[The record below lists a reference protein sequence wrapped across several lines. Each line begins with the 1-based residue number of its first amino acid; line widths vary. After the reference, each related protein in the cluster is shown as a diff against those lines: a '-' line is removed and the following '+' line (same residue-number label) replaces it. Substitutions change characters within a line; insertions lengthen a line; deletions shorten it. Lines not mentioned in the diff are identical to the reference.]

1 MKPLPSLVL
10 CSLLFA
16 SCTLGT
22 DIKGTDSTPLM
33 LAMRLR
39 APLGL
44 EERGAAKEPL
54 RIELAAETA
63 FGDFRQKTSGV
74 STDYQLVQLG
84 AGLRYSLSR
93 GKEYSL
99 DLLGGLIWNRAEIEF
114 PSGGSKIRSDRIG
127 FGPQVG
133 LELDYRFT
141 PEFEAYGRATYG
153 VLLGDLGTSGQA
165 EAGLR
170 YKAMD
175 QLHVFLAYRHWRYRN
190 EDILGNKGVGDLDLS
205 SNGFLLGAEIRF

>member
-1 MKPLPSLVL
+1 MKLLPFL
-10 CSLLFA
+10 LLFSLNWI
-16 SCTLGT
+16 SCSLGT
-22 DIKGTDSTPLM
+22 DIKGTDSTPIM
-33 LAMRLR
+33 LAMRLK

-44 EERGAAKEPL
+44 EEKGAAKEPL
-54 RIELAAETA
+54 RIELVAETA
-63 FGDFRQKTSGV
+63 LGDFRQKNSGV

-93 GKEYSL
+93 GRDYSL
-99 DLLGGLIWNRAEIEF
+99 DFLGGLIWTRAEIEF
-114 PSGGSKIRSDRIG
+114 TSGGSKLRSDRIG
-127 FGPQVG
+127 LGPQIG

-153 VLLGDLGTSGQA
+153 VLLGDLGASGQA

-170 YKAMD
+170 YKALD
-175 QLHVFLAYRHWRYRN
+175 QLHFFLAYRHWRYRN